1 MTQALLYILAWYIRE
16 LWSNMLLDVWQTVCL
31 QILDEFNE
39 RIGKLSVVLFEDCL
53 EHLTRTQ
60 RILRMDRGNAM
71 IIGVG
76 GSGKKSICR
85 LAAFAAG

>member
-1 MTQALLYILAWYIRE
+1 M
-16 LWSNMLLDVWQTVCL
+16 
-31 QILDEFNE
+31 
-39 RIGKLSVVLFEDCL
+39 SVVLFEDCL
-53 EHLTRTQ
+53 EHLTRTH

-85 LAAFAAG
+85 LAAFAAGGFAINKVKQIDKEKNQANRHITTRCEACIDVFKIVVGT

>member
-1 MTQALLYILAWYIRE
+1 M
-16 LWSNMLLDVWQTVCL
+16 
-31 QILDEFNE
+31 
-39 RIGKLSVVLFEDCL
+39 SVVLFEDCL

-85 LAAFAAG
+85 LAAFAAGEIIVWIYLLQDKFMMLRT

>member
-1 MTQALLYILAWYIRE
+1 MTQALLYIFAWYIRE

>member
-1 MTQALLYILAWYIRE
+1 MTQALLYIFAWYIRE
-16 LWSNMLLDVWQTVCL
+16 LWSSIFLDVYEKLCP